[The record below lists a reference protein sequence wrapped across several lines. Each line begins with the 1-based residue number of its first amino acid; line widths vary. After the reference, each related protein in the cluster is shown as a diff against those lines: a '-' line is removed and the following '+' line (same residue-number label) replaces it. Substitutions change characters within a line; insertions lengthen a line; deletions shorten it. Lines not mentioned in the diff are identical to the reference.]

1 MRFTKGSGGV
11 SLDADTA
18 LWVSMC
24 DGYEEIQPAE
34 LSAILGAL
42 LVKLYEADVL
52 SHHDVAE
59 IIGHSVKPEDTK

>member
-1 MRFTKGSGGV
+1 MRFTKGSSGT

-18 LWVSMC
+18 VWVSMC

-42 LVKLYEADVL
+42 LVKLYENDVL
-52 SHHDVAE
+52 SHNEVAE
-59 IIGHSVKPEDTK
+59 IIGHGVEASK